1 MSTRRSFLNLCIALG
16 LSPRAHAEET
26 TSDAA
31 LTGDDVATGDVATGD
46 ATSGAVAARDAT
58 TGGALEWKEIAL
70 DGDEPWARRALVAYP
85 RDSAAGQ
92 THAGLLLFHG
102 RGETS
107 SEAAALQAWRTSYG
121 LERSDARLRRPPIA
135 LSSAERRYILP
146 EQLDRIHQRLA
157 KRPFAGMCVIC
168 PVTPNPHRSRKPE
181 AVLDRYSEWIEH
193 TLLPAARLQAPLD
206 GARGLGVDGCS
217 MGGYVAAEVFLRKPH
232 LFRTFGVVQP
242 AIGEFRTPP
251 YAEHLARAAT
261 GGSLRGIHLQTSTRD
276 PYRKSVEVL
285 ARHLTRQGARFTMDV
300 LPGPHDQRWLR
311 ATGTLSML
319 AWHDSILG

>member
-1 MSTRRSFLNLCIALG
+1 VSTRRSFLNLCIALG

-193 TLLPAARLQAPLD
+193 TLLPAARDAAPID
-206 GARGLGVDGCS
+206 ATRGIGVDGCS
-217 MGGYVAAEVFLRKPH
+217 LGGFVAAEVFVRKPH
-232 LFRTFGVVQP
+232 LFRSFGVVQP
-242 AIGEFRTPP
+242 AVGEFRVAR
-251 YAEHLARAAT
+251 YARHLAQALKRQ
-261 GGSLRGIHLQTSTRD
+261 GLEGIHLQTSTRD
-276 PYRKSVEVL
+276 PYRGAVRAL
-285 ARHLTRQGARFTMDV
+285 ARHLKRQGARFTLDV
-300 LPGPHDQRWLR
+300 LPGPHDQAWLR
-311 ATGTLSML
+311 AAGTLAML
-319 AWHDSILG
+319 AWHDYTLG